1 MRARRS
7 SRSRTTKAADPIDT
21 FPTPET
27 KTKKRSTYDRNFD
40 LHLTGHRAHTPYS
53 SQDPGSADVRN
64 ALAVYRPSF
73 PASSDVTGSS
83 SEPST
88 KTGVEGPDYQCRNL
102 AANNIYMRSS
112 RDQLPDH
119 VTDLIDQMRRD
130 RDSPGPTL
138 DQVWEDKGLEKLAM
152 GANKSVVRKYF
163 QETIFPDPD
172 PGDSLQCSD
181 GEPMAEHAVPNTS
194 SILKVS
200 IPVPDMLYGYDE
212 QEAFPQQQT
221 QLVSMGTE
229 MIGNNQNYHI
239 IYPFLVIEVKGD
251 GESMWG
257 AMNQCLGGS
266 ASCVNVAEN
275 LNRRLRPYESDM
287 VHPIDS
293 AAFSIAMNGA
303 EARLYLTWKDNE
315 QDYYM
320 TTVDRFLLQ
329 DPEHYLKFRKYV
341 LNIIDWGRGRRLEEI
356 RKSLDNL
363 LEESRK
369 RNSAAA
375 KSRALSDSASSC
387 SSSSS
392 GKTRKKPS
400 KRQKSR
406 GSDMT

>member
-7 SRSRTTKAADPIDT
+7 SRSRTTKGADPIDT

-40 LHLTGHRAHTPYS
+40 LHLTGHRAHAPYS
-53 SQDPGSADVRN
+53 SQDPDSADARN
-64 ALAVYRPSF
+64 ALAGYRLSF
-73 PASSDVTGSS
+73 PASSEVNGSS

-88 KTGVEGPDYQCRNL
+88 KTGVEGPDYQFRNL

-112 RDQLPDH
+112 RDQRPDH
-119 VTDLIDQMRRD
+119 VTDLINQMRRD
-130 RDSPGPTL
+130 RGSPCPTP

-163 QETIFPDPD
+163 QKTIFPDPD

-181 GEPMAEHAVPNTS
+181 GEPMAEHAIPSTS

-200 IPVPDMLYGYDE
+200 IPVPDILYGYNE

-229 MIGNNQNYHI
+229 MMGNDQNPGI

-266 ASCVNVAEN
+266 ASCVNIAEI
-275 LNRRLRPYESDM
+275 LNRRVRMCESDM
-287 VHPIDS
+287 VYPIDS
-293 AAFSIAMNGA
+293 SIFSIAMNGA
-303 EARLYLTWKDNE
+303 EARLYVTWKHNE

-356 RKSLDNL
+356 RKSLDDL

-375 KSRALSDSASSC
+375 KSHALSDSASSC
-387 SSSSS
+387 SSSSER
-392 GKTRKKPS
+392 TRKKPS

-406 GSDMT
+406 GSGMT